1 MERGTV
7 RFMFY
12 KAALDCC
19 VNVDRRRARVE
30 ARAPGHQDRGLDG
43 GKRVEVSGVGQSMT
57 EGREASRLHG
67 TGT

>member
-19 VNVDRRRARVE
+19 VNVDRRCARVE
-30 ARAPGHQDRGLDG
+30 ARAPGHQDRG
-43 GKRVEVSGVGQSMT
+43 GKRVEVSGVGQSMM